1 MRVRR
6 DQGGGDNR
14 IFAET
19 GLDRPNTGP
28 GSSGKGVRGEAEF
41 GLVTSEV

>member
-6 DQGGGDNR
+6 DQGGDNNR
-14 IFAET
+14 IFDET
-19 GLDRPNTGP
+19 VLVRPNTGP
-28 GSSGKGVRGEAEF
+28 GSSGKGVRAEAEF